1 MSVGNNYFEKRER
14 GRYNRISVSDGNGKK
29 EIMEAKDPGRK
40 SDTGRQVGNKEYLAS
55 TYCTHDDKQ
64 T

>member
-1 MSVGNNYFEKRER
+1 MRNGN

-55 TYCTHDDKQ
+55 MYCTHDDKQ